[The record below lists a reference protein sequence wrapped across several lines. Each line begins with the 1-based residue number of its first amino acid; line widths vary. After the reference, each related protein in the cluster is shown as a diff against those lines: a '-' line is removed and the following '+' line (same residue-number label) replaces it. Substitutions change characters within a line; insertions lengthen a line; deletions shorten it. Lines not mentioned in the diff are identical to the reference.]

1 MSSTDSS
8 VGGSVKDRA
17 QAMGQ
22 KVWGDFRA
30 FTPGQKAVTIAAAVA
45 LIVGG
50 YLFSTW
56 ASKPT
61 YSPLFTNLAA
71 SDASAIVDKLQADHK
86 QYKLSEGGTAILVPE
101 KDVYALRLTMSS
113 AGLPSSGQTGYSL
126 LDKEGITTSEFKQR
140 IDYQRALEGEL
151 ASTINSIDGVEGAQV
166 HLALPAQDVFSDD
179 TKETTAAVLITTTPG
194 LDLTNDQVRSIVNLV
209 SSSVPALTADQV
221 TVSDATGKVLAAA
234 GSGVTAG
241 GGTSSQNEATQTYD
255 NQQAAAVQKMLD
267 RVLGPGRAV
276 VTVNAVL
283 DFDSATTNSR
293 TYSYDKDVPPLSQ
306 STTSESYG
314 NGASPTGGV
323 LGSNTTAASA
333 AATTAA
339 SATAASTAAPSSGTA
354 AAGSG
359 SYSKTSDTRDNS
371 VNTVDLTRVSA
382 PGAVKQLG
390 VSVVMDEAAAKNVDT
405 ATIKEQ
411 VASAVSLDTKR
422 GDTLAVAT
430 MPFDTS
436 TAEAAAKAAAD
447 AKKQAASA
455 ASSKRLMS
463 IVKTGGVV
471 LAVIIA
477 VVLTIVMSR
486 RRRAPGA
493 DFEPRDQAPDDLEA
507 LLDALN
513 ERAAGQEGI
522 PREPAMRRPTSA
534 ADSEQT
540 IAQRR
545 AVGELADEQPDDMA
559 RLLRSWL
566 NSTEG

>member
-1 MSSTDSS
+1 MSLDGGSN
-8 VGGSVKDRA
+8 VGGTVKDKA
-17 QAMGQ
+17 QAVGK
-22 KVWGDFRA
+22 KVWGEFQA
-30 FTPGQKAVTIAAAVA
+30 FSAGQKAVTVAAAAA
-45 LIVGG
+45 LIIGG

-140 IDYQRALEGEL
+140 VDYQRALEGEL
-151 ASTINSIDGVEGAQV
+151 ASTIQSIDGVVAAQV

-179 TKETTAAVLITTTPG
+179 TKKTTAAVLITTTPG
-194 LDLTNDQVRSIVNLV
+194 LDLTSDQVRSIVNLV
-209 SSSVPALTADQV
+209 SSSVPGLIADQV

-255 NQQAAAVQKMLD
+255 SQQAAAVQKMLD

-333 AATTAA
+333 AATSTA
-339 SATAASTAAPSSGTA
+339 AASTGTA

-371 VNTVDLTRVSA
+371 VNTVDQTRVSA

-390 VSVVMDEAAAKNVDT
+390 VSVVMDEAVAKNVDT

-411 VASAVSLDTKR
+411 VASAVGLDTKR

-436 TAEAAAKAAAD
+436 ATEAAAKAAAN
-447 AKKQAASA
+447 AKKEAAEA

-463 IVKTGGVV
+463 MIKTGVVV

-477 VVLTIVMSR
+477 VVLTVVFSR
-486 RRRAPGA
+486 RRRVPSA
-493 DFEPRDQAPDDLEA
+493 DLEPTDQAPDDLEA

-513 ERAAGQEGI
+513 ERAAGQLGV
-522 PREPAMRRPTSA
+522 PREPAMRRATSV

-566 NSTEG
+566 NSSEG